1 MKTSTKEGNP
11 SDMNLESARAGCQ
24 EGIYGFC
31 RFKFQGYVLKKNGIS
46 FKNYGKHYQICY
58 LKNHQFLICR

>member
-1 MKTSTKEGNP
+1 MVTFVTMKTSTKEGNP

-31 RFKFQGYVLKKNGIS
+31 RFKFQRYVL
-46 FKNYGKHYQICY
+46 
-58 LKNHQFLICR
+58 